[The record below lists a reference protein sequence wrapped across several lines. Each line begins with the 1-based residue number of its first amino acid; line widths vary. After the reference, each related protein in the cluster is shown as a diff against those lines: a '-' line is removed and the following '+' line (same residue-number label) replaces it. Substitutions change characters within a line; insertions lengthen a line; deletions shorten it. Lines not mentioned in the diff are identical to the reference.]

1 MPTYTFFNKLAG
13 VEFDEFMS
21 IADKEQYLKDHPN
34 LEQVYTPIA
43 ILGDHVMGVGPK
55 VDSGFTENMSRI
67 AEAHPN
73 SPMADRYGSNKS
85 NSKIKAENIAK
96 KHGLV
101 K

>member
-43 ILGDHVMGVGPK
+43 IVGDHVMGVGPK
-55 VDSGFTENMSRI
+55 VDSGFRENMYYVRLC
-67 AEAHPN
+67 
-73 SPMADRYGSNKS
+73 D
-85 NSKIKAENIAK
+85 
-96 KHGLV
+96 V
-101 K
+101 KDQNNNFLYPD

>member
-43 ILGDHVMGVGPK
+43 IVGDHVMGVGPK
-55 VDSGFTENMSRI
+55 VDSGFTENM
-67 AEAHPN
+67 
-73 SPMADRYGSNKS
+73 
-85 NSKIKAENIAK
+85 
-96 KHGLV
+96 
-101 K
+101 